1 MLHHTEENHAG
12 RNQLENF
19 TERTWVTGYAK
30 GYGDGREDMRKQLTI
45 ELWDYKNK
53 IMSIDSDLAET
64 IEITIDRIEKLK

>member
-1 MLHHTEENHAG
+1 MQQEINWK
-12 RNQLENF
+12 NF

-53 IMSIDSDLAET
+53 IMNIDSDLAET

>member
-1 MLHHTEENHAG
+1 MQEEINWK
-12 RNQLENF
+12 NF

-45 ELWDYKNK
+45 ELLGLQNR

-64 IEITIDRIEKLK
+64 IEITIDRIEEIK